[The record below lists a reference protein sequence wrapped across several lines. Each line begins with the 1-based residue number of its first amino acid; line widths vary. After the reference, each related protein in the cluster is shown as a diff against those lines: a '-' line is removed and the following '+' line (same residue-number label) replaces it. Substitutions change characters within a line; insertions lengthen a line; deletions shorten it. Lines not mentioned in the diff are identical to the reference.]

1 MQMTNI
7 FRKELNTFSISA
19 DNREV
24 LSWFLNAY
32 SKFKAESLDSN
43 LNYKT
48 ELCTLSS
55 LYFLNKMLFVFF
67 PVLRLA
73 LQVQKQQWML
83 LFSRSVVSDFLQPHG
98 LQHTS
103 PPCPL
108 PSPGVGSD
116 SCPLH
121 WWCHLAISSF
131 DALLSFCP
139 QTFPASGTFP
149 MSWLFT
155 SNDQNTGTSAS
166 VSVLSMSVQGLFPLR
181 LTGLIS
187 LLSKGLSGL
196 FSSTTVRRHQFF
208 GVMHSLRFSSHS
220 HTLPLGRP

>member
-98 LQHTS
+98 LQHTRL
-103 PPCPL
+103 PCPS
-108 PSPGVGSD
+108 PTPGVYPN
-116 SCPLH
+116 SCPLSQ
-121 WWCHLAISSF
+121 WCHPTISS
-131 DALLSFCP
+131 
-139 QTFPASGTFP
+139 
-149 MSWLFT
+149 
-155 SNDQNTGTSAS
+155 SAVPFS
-166 VSVLSMSVQGLFPLR
+166 SCFQSQHQGLFQWV
-181 LTGLIS
+181 GS
-187 LLSKGLSGL
+187 L
-196 FSSTTVRRHQFF
+196 HQVAKNIGALLHHQSFQWIF
-208 GVMHSLRFSSHS
+208 KVDF
-220 HTLPLGRP
+220 P